1 MKEKF
6 RAAFRR
12 FVIKE
17 NGAVSIYVIIVT
29 LLLFLFNAVLIDFVR
44 IMVAEYQVDQASK
57 SAIRSSFASYN
68 KDVQNKGL
76 FVINEG
82 AESPDQIFSNVFEK
96 NLTVEEGSYYKF
108 VDTRVENATLEVND
122 QRTFANTEIVRHQ
135 ILEDMKYTAP
145 IEYGKIIVDGILP
158 YTCTMMEAEIYVDIS
173 KDINDLIQ
181 DRDEE
186 MKQAVTHLKN
196 AHSDIESVKG
206 KVRNNSSSTYPNLDN
221 LNDAKKHFPEYIEE
235 EDGKF
240 ERDLED
246 LLTDI
251 RKEAGDGNADLKK
264 ARKAIRDAQTI
275 NQSIEKKINDTRKDV
290 EDKYDNLSN
299 GNCSQGSMSA
309 VEDEIDS
316 LTQQI
321 NDYVMDNNFFNTALN
336 KTDDA
341 MESVDWGSPGNSA
354 SLHPY
359 VDYQIIH
366 FDELLLGESIAFT
379 PVMNKIQ
386 SLYRSALDDTEEAR
400 KYADDNYEETDT
412 GDTGEEG
419 GLSDAFQALN
429 TLKDLINKGNG
440 FLEDAEKYETLQGLV
455 NDYGSASENSAG
467 DLDMDDPEEGASD
480 AFDMI
485 GSLFHNLGEIAT
497 DMRDQAYINEYI
509 LTRFTSD
516 DSLGIMEPSSYPDN
530 FLFINREVEYI
541 LYGQHLPGAN
551 YVSALLELTAT
562 RFAFNF
568 ISAFTQNEVKLI
580 PHPLPKFLAATGWA
594 FKETLEDVKHLTNGE
609 EVQLLKIMGIKPFD
623 TDYKFYLRLFLFLHQ
638 DPDDQRINRI
648 QAVVDDKTNEDIIEA
663 PTYATGKAEASIDL
677 WFIPGVIDMLGASGI
692 LEGKVRNGRYYIEEQ
707 IDYSY

>member
-1 MKEKF
+1 MKSRFK
-6 RAAFRR
+6 AVFRR

-57 SAIRSSFASYN
+57 SAIRSSFSSFN

-76 FVINEG
+76 FVVNEG
-82 AESPDQIFSNVFEK
+82 AESPDQIFSEVFEK
-96 NLTVEEGSYYKF
+96 NLTVDEGSYYKF
-108 VDTRVENATLEVND
+108 VDTRVEDTSFEMND
-122 QRTFANTEIVRHQ
+122 QRTFSNTEIVKHQ

-145 IEYGKIIVDGILP
+145 IEFGKIIVDGILP

-173 KDINDLIQ
+173 KDINDLIK

-186 MKQAVTHLKN
+186 MNQAVTHLRN
-196 AHSDIESVKG
+196 AHQDLESVEG
-206 KVRNNSSSTYPNLDN
+206 KVNNNSSSTYPNVNN
-221 LNDAKKHFPEYIEE
+221 LNDAKKHFPEYLEE
-235 EDGKF
+235 EDGEF
-240 ERDLED
+240 EQDLRR

-251 RKEAGDGNADLKK
+251 RSAAEDGTGDLEK
-264 ARKAIRDAQTI
+264 ARKAVRDAQTI
-275 NQSIEKKINDTRKDV
+275 NNSIEKKINDTRKEV
-290 EDKYDNLSN
+290 EDKYNNLST
-299 GNCSQGSMSA
+299 GDCSQDAMSQ
-309 VEDEIDS
+309 VENELDG
-316 LTQQI
+316 LTEQI
-321 NDYVMDNNFFNTALN
+321 NDYVIEDSFFTTALE

-341 MESVDWGSPGNSA
+341 MESVDWGTPGNSS
-354 SLHPY
+354 SLRPY
-359 VDYQIIH
+359 VHYQIIH
-366 FDELLLGESIAFT
+366 FDELLLGEDIAFT

-386 SLYRSALDDTEEAR
+386 SHYSTALDDTKEAR
-400 KYADDNYEETDT
+400 NYADDNYEETDT
-412 GDTGEEG
+412 GDTGESG

-440 FLEDAEKYETLQGLV
+440 FLEDTEKYRTLQGLV

-480 AFDMI
+480 SFDMI

-509 LTRFTSD
+509 LTRFASD

-541 LYGQHLPGAN
+541 LYGHHVTGAN
-551 YVSALLELTAT
+551 YINALLELTAT

-568 ISAFTQNEVKLI
+568 VSAFTQPAIKAV
-580 PHPLPKFLAATGWA
+580 PHPLPKFLSATSWA
-594 FKETLEDVKHLTNGE
+594 FSETVKDIRNLTTGN
-609 EVQLLKIMGIKPFD
+609 EVQLLKIRGVKPFA

-638 DPDDQRINRI
+638 DPNDERINRI
-648 QAVVDDKTNEDIIEA
+648 QAVVDDKTGEDIIDA
-663 PTYATGKAEASIDL
+663 PTYATGKTEASIDL
-677 WFIPGVIDMLGASGI
+677 WFIPGVIDMLGTSGV